1 MKFVAALLSK
11 LVSRLWS
18 IAQLFRVQRN
28 MMRFSILCELGKN
41 FRCGP
46 NATCLNELGE
56 RAAIKIGDN
65 VELLGN
71 LSVLGSGKIT
81 IGSHSTIRANSEVQ
95 AIDGVT
101 IGNHVIISNNVLIT
115 DNNNHPTCPR
125 LRLEMS
131 QNGTY
136 SELWHWR
143 YSDSKP
149 VKINN
154 NVWIGR
160 YATILKGVSIGEG
173 SIVACN
179 ALVTKDV
186 PPYSVVAGNPARV
199 VKVLNPIVNK
209 TDWRE

>member
-1 MKFVAALLSK
+1 
-11 LVSRLWS
+11 
-18 IAQLFRVQRN
+18 
-28 MMRFSILCELGKN
+28 
-41 FRCGP
+41 
-46 NATCLNELGE
+46 
-56 RAAIKIGDN
+56 
-65 VELLGN
+65 
-71 LSVLGSGKIT
+71 
-81 IGSHSTIRANSEVQ
+81 
-95 AIDGVT
+95 
-101 IGNHVIISNNVLIT
+101 
-115 DNNNHPTCPR
+115 
-125 LRLEMS
+125 MS

-136 SELWHWR
+136 SELWHWQ

-199 VKVLNPIVNK
+199 VKILNQIVNK